1 MEEED
6 LPFKHRISMS
16 KIRWIR
22 TYFLSLSLFPLRV
35 LSVLI
40 FVILYW
46 MAASVTLLG
55 KTESPMVG
63 WRKKVKWIG
72 VLFGRIAFR
81 CMGLFPIIKGEPNPE
96 APVFVLAPHS
106 SFFDAFVVFWLGE
119 IPSIVNRYENQ
130 NIPFIGK
137 CIRMT
142 ESIFVTREAANSRQQ
157 TMQEIIYRVKNPAWP
172 KVGPF
177 PRRVHFQQES
187 FNAFQKGCFCCWCSN
202 TASYYSLSKYCGY
215 RDMDVGSIPMVLKQ
229 LFGSRSPRYIP
240 KLVEF
245 LPIYYP
251 SSSEQKDPI
260 LFGNN
265 VRQVMADALNIPVCQ
280 DSFEEVKRKYAHKY
294 KSKKTGLTLIHILI
308 LSFSLSSYTVI
319 LLNMYISKY
328 VQSMMIFY

>member
-72 VLFGRIAFR
+72 VLFGRFAFR

-172 KVGPF
+172 KLALFPEGSTSNRKALMPF
-177 PRRVHFQQES
+177 KKG
-187 FNAFQKGCFCCWCSN
+187 AFVAGAPIQPVIIRYPN
-202 TASYYSLSKYCGY
+202 TVDTVTWTWDQSHGTKTVVWLTLSQIYTK
-215 RDMDVGSIPMVLKQ
+215 VI
-229 LFGSRSPRYIP
+229 
-240 KLVEF
+240 VEF

-294 KSKKTGLTLIHILI
+294 KSKKLD
-308 LSFSLSSYTVI
+308 
-319 LLNMYISKY
+319 
-328 VQSMMIFY
+328 